1 MRRAGLVIVVF
12 LAGCQSLPE
21 WRFTGGQSASASS
34 SEPRPVEQVNKPRR
48 LVLNTQPAGGIILIE
63 PLGREVAHG
72 GSVELMAGSY
82 QLVATLPG
90 YRAGGLQLQ
99 VSQQSDSMVV
109 VPLGEGFARV
119 IVESQPLDATLSVDG
134 NQLGMT
140 PFSAEISAGKHQI
153 ELRLD
158 GFEPVNETVVFA
170 PDSQRKLFF
179 ELHSSG
185 GLAALEIDTNP
196 SGGLLRL
203 DGRLVG
209 HAPLVLTDIPPK
221 RYQLTGELFIN
232 GQTRL
237 LGKADLELFRNQRR
251 KISLQLTQR
260 ETRFGQQESIGP
272 AEHGRGFIDSG
283 APILDPVSGGVDD
296 ELVTN
301 DAMSVSVEMAASL
314 KADLADP
321 RFSGAVYSLLR
332 AGDNIEF
339 FQHGQPIG
347 RLQKL
352 AITSKSG
359 LSEQLTALGIAT
371 QQTPPETFTAQ
382 QKRRLKEFVFLVY
395 GQRGGYPLLALNS
408 DQLPGNQLSFRR
420 QPSDGEVVIL
430 ASGDLRVEGYR
441 PVMQRQG
448 LRLFRLPADSGEVQI
463 NWQAGA
469 PQVLVTGSDS
479 PKFGAVPVPS
489 LLGLGEKRFLQPLAG
504 RSVEWL
510 NEITAGP
517 GVRGWREQRLS
528 AYQRGTGKPLAPVIE
543 IGPHERAGAYQRV
556 WVVGYRYRGGL
567 SQRQFSLQYQVGSDR
582 QVFVSDQFLRRDG
595 FAKTKLP
602 EVRLPRGLSER

>member
-1 MRRAGLVIVVF
+1 MRRSWLVIVVL

-21 WRFTGGQSASASS
+21 WRFPGRQSVSS
-34 SEPRPVEQVNKPRR
+34 GELRPVDEANKLRQ
-48 LVLNTQPAGGIILIE
+48 LILSTQPAGGSVLIE
-63 PLGREVAHG
+63 PLGREVVHG
-72 GSVELMAGSY
+72 GSVELEYGSY
-82 QLVATLPG
+82 QLIATLPG
-90 YRAGGLQLQ
+90 YRSGGLQLQ

-109 VPLGEGFARV
+109 VPLGEGFSRV
-119 IVESQPLDATLSVDG
+119 IVESQPLEAVLSVDG
-134 NQLGMT
+134 NQLGVT
-140 PFSAEISAGKHQI
+140 PFSAEITAGKHQI
-153 ELRLD
+153 ELQLD
-158 GFEPVNETVVFA
+158 GFEPVNKTVVFA

-221 RYQLTGELFIN
+221 QYQLTGELFID

-237 LGKADLELFRNQRR
+237 LGKTDIELSRNQRR

-260 ETRFGQQESIGP
+260 ETRFGQVEPIEPREYDRAS
-272 AEHGRGFIDSG
+272 IDSIE
-283 APILDPVSGGVDD
+283 PILDPVSTSLDE

-301 DAMSVSVEMAASL
+301 DAMSVSIEMAASL

-332 AGDNIEF
+332 AGDSIEF
-339 FQHGQPIG
+339 SQHDQLIG

-352 AITSKSG
+352 ATTSKNG
-359 LSEQLTALGIAT
+359 LSEQLTALGVVT
-371 QQTPPETFTAQ
+371 QQLLSEAFTVQ
-382 QKRRLKEFVFLVY
+382 QQRRLKEFVFLVY

-408 DQLPGNQLSFRR
+408 DQVTGNQLSFRR

-430 ASGDLRVEGYR
+430 ASGDLRVEGHR
-441 PVMQRQG
+441 PVTQRQG
-448 LRLFRLPADSGEVQI
+448 LHLFRLPSDSGEVQI
-463 NWQAGA
+463 NWQGRA
-469 PQVLVTGSDS
+469 PQLLVTGSDS
-479 PKFGAVPVPS
+479 PKFGAVSVPS
-489 LLGLGEKRFLQPLAG
+489 LLGIGEKKILQPLVG
-504 RSVEWL
+504 PSVEWL

-517 GVRGWREQRLS
+517 GIRGWREQRLS
-528 AYQRGTGKPLAPVIE
+528 AYQRGSGKPLAPVIE
-543 IGPHERAGAYQRV
+543 IGPHERAGAYQRI
-556 WVVGYRYRGGL
+556 WVVGYRHQGGL
-567 SQRQFSLQYQVGSDR
+567 SQRQFSLGYQVGSNR

-595 FAKTKLP
+595 FAKTELP
-602 EVRLPRGLSER
+602 EVQLPRGLMER